1 LFGEISNVDHGYVFK
16 FTQSGSHMVNTHL
29 WIASEPM
36 MEADPR
42 EKTSLDNFPW
52 FKRNIQQKEI
62 IHVPKVEGLPEEAS
76 AEKEVYLSQGIKSL
90 INAPLFTM
98 TLLWGM

>member
-1 LFGEISNVDHGYVFK
+1 
-16 FTQSGSHMVNTHL
+16 MVNTHL

-36 MEADPR
+36 MEANPR